1 MSFQAGPCCGSGG
14 SVLLGASEE
23 HTEWDSKLSPGA
35 RGQHLSSSSPPPLW
49 PSLASHLCECPEG
62 LPWSQRS
69 PGAEWSQV
77 PLTGAVRCH
86 LGKAGA
92 AAKAGSGRRAREAK
106 VLPGVVTNVC
116 SWFLSLQA
124 CLTSSSRQ
132 LASGRWVQ
140 PRFIRLYFLHDA
152 QCAAITTPPFL
163 LLAPGVVSTCADAF
177 IILVGAPC

>member
-1 MSFQAGPCCGSGG
+1 MSFQAGPCCGSRG

-23 HTEWDSKLSPGA
+23 HTERDSELCPGA

-49 PSLASHLCECPEG
+49 QSLAYHLCECPEG

-92 AAKAGSGRRAREAK
+92 AAKAGSRRRAREAK
-106 VLPGVVTNVC
+106 VLPGVVTNG
-116 SWFLSLQA
+116 
-124 CLTSSSRQ
+124 T
-132 LASGRWVQ
+132 
-140 PRFIRLYFLHDA
+140 
-152 QCAAITTPPFL
+152 L
-163 LLAPGVVSTCADAF
+163 LLVSLPAGLSHFFKQTAGF
-177 IILVGAPC
+177 W